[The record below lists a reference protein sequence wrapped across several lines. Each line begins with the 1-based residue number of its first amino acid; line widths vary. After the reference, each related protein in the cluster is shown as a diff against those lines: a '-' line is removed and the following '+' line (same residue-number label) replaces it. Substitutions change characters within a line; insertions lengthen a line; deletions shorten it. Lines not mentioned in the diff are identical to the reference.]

1 MGSLQNEAQVG
12 GGTGAPA
19 GTHYVMR
26 WGTSEQGLGRG
37 AHCQD
42 RNLMGQLEQPRAG
55 WLGWGMPERSYME
68 VSSLQWH
75 PVGLSSGHS
84 GLDVLLTEQR
94 PKVEDTGSEELGKPM
109 WTWQEQHLPQAP
121 GRTSELQWVLLSTPH
136 WEGLHMNADESYP
149 HLSVSPGGCRRQR
162 HRLQPGAERQA
173 GWAPVAQGSP

>member
-1 MGSLQNEAQVG
+1 
-12 GGTGAPA
+12 
-19 GTHYVMR
+19 MR

-55 WLGWGMPERSYME
+55 WLGWGMPERSYLE

-109 WTWQEQHLPQAP
+109 WSWQEQPLPQGCGKA
-121 GRTSELQWVLLSTPH
+121 GGLQWVLLGTAH
-136 WEGLHMNADESYP
+136 QGDLHMNSDKSCP
-149 HLSVSPGGCRRQR
+149 CPGVCPGGCRRWR
-162 HRLQPGAERQA
+162 HSLQPRAGGQARTLWPGALL
-173 GWAPVAQGSP
+173 GPVFLLSLTPHSFSCTLS